1 MKQFVF
7 YLAEKFHRIVVFYI
21 GSIVVASLLLMWIE
35 DKPFDLMMWYT
46 CVTAL
51 TIGYGDVT
59 ATTICGRIVTML
71 FAHLWIF
78 GIAPLVVANVLN
90 ALLENRDR
98 FSHEE
103 QEEIK
108 RQLQQI
114 LALHHS
120 MAQQRNTT
128 EPSDLGKIA

>member
-1 MKQFVF
+1 
-7 YLAEKFHRIVVFYI
+7 
-21 GSIVVASLLLMWIE
+21 
-35 DKPFDLMMWYT
+35 
-46 CVTAL
+46 
-51 TIGYGDVT
+51 
-59 ATTICGRIVTML
+59 ML

-78 GIAPLVVANVLN
+78 GIALLVVANVLN

-114 LALHHS
+114 LALHRA

-128 EPSDLGKIA
+128 EFSDLGKIA